1 MTLLSD
7 VDGNILEDVSLL
19 QYPAVLHED
28 SVHEVVT
35 LDPREGCGEVQVLCL
50 RNVLGEK
57 LDCRMSSNRHC
68 KTLGTS
74 VADPYP
80 QDPYVFEPP
89 ESGSSSTS
97 CGSGFFVKITVI
109 PTVFF

>member
-28 SVHEVVT
+28 PVHEVVT
-35 LDPREGCGEVQVLCL
+35 LDPREGCCEVQVLCF

-57 LDCRMSSNRHC
+57 LDCQTSDRHC
-68 KTLGTS
+68 KTLGNS
-74 VADPYP
+74 VAEPD
-80 QDPYVFEPP
+80 QDPQEWYVLSLLDPDP
-89 ESGSSSTS
+89 DPVVRGTDPDSKAAPDPS
-97 CGSGFFVKITVI
+97 
-109 PTVFF
+109 

>member
-7 VDGNILEDVSLL
+7 VDGNILEEVSLL

-28 SVHEVVT
+28 PVHEVVT

-57 LDCRMSSNRHC
+57 IRLSDVV
-68 KTLGTS
+68 KATLQNSRKQCCG
-74 VADPYP
+74 AG
-80 QDPYVFEPP
+80 
-89 ESGSSSTS
+89 SGSA
-97 CGSGFFVKITVI
+97 
-109 PTVFF
+109 